1 MTKNKINNSTAQGLG
16 MNERRV
22 ENMSYYN
29 LIEIDILFDDGKSMH
44 IYASLKKNNIKYTC
58 LYIQQG

>member
-1 MTKNKINNSTAQGLG
+1 

-29 LIEIDILFDDGKSMH
+29 LIELDILFDDGKSMH
-44 IYASLKKNNIKYTC
+44 I
-58 LYIQQG
+58 